1 MRVAVSIPF
10 RWIKHAFLKA
20 IRFLGSGENEPAPV
34 GRVRPD
40 AARKELSLM
49 SNENEASKWNS
60 RKFAALMV
68 TIATNLLLWFNV
80 ESDLAHAFSSAAV
93 NAVSLGYIIVQG
105 WVDSR
110 AR

>member
-10 RWIKHAFLKA
+10 RWVKHAFLKA
-20 IRFLGSGENEPAPV
+20 SRFWRPGENA
-34 GRVRPD
+34 RPGD
-40 AARKELSLM
+40 VRKELSLM